1 MPARTAQA
9 TAKKS
14 LRARRASDS
23 DEVRREFARLLHDGV
38 AQTLSVMLLELDE
51 LRVEQ
56 QGQGL
61 VLTRVDGLERST
73 RKALSELRDLV
84 RQLRAGRD
92 GDRDLVKLVKRAIR
106 ARAGVRPAVKYELL
120 VSPAWPERI
129 TGRTAAELHR
139 IVEEAIEN
147 AIRHGGARQIGVG
160 FTVSARALYAR
171 VAVTDDGR
179 GLPARRSRSGGLG
192 ILGMRE
198 RALLLGGKVQ
208 LGAGPGGRGT
218 TVRVSVPVEALGPPS
233 KSSAS
238 SENASPRR
246 AMPSAG
252 AALRQGAAPPPSRRR
267 SRPQSGAKPLPGAP

>member
-1 MPARTAQA
+1 MPVRKAPTTAKQGSYTRRTAE
-9 TAKKS
+9 
-14 LRARRASDS
+14 S

-38 AQTLSVMLLELDE
+38 AQTLSAMLLELDE

-56 QGQGL
+56 QGQGV

-73 RKALSELRDLV
+73 RKALSELRDLL

-92 GDRDLVKLVKRAIR
+92 GDRDLVKLVKRGIR
-106 ARAGVRPAVKYELL
+106 ARVRVRPAVKFELL

-139 IVEEAIEN
+139 IVEEAVEN
-147 AIRHGGARQIGVG
+147 AIRHGRARQIGVG
-160 FTVSARALYAR
+160 FAVSARARYAH
-171 VAVTDDGR
+171 VFVSDDGR
-179 GLPARRSRSGGLG
+179 GLPARSGLKSGGLG

-198 RALLLGGKVQ
+198 RAVLLGGKVQ
-208 LGAGPGGRGT
+208 LAVGPGGRGT
-218 TVRVSVPVEALGPPS
+218 TVRVSVPIEALGRQV

-238 SENASPRR
+238 WGNASPRQ

-252 AALRQGAAPPPSRRR
+252 AAPRPGAAPPPSRRR
-267 SRPQSGAKPLPGAP
+267 LRPQSGAMP